1 MVGNGSFGGNRA
13 RVALSTALMVT
24 RLIHVQKLIATPV
37 FLFFKT
43 TMSTKKN
50 KPPALVLQQE
60 NVKESEGPETQT
72 SNSNIQSLKDMDKL
86 SNLKPPVSPLTKK
99 WFRKQF
105 GIRKG
110 MAQLEDGSEPQTI
123 TTTSFQKSRRRSS
136 SLPDLAAMLD
146 AASLKRHASL
156 RTRSPG
162 PLRMATARK
171 EPILT
176 K

>member
-1 MVGNGSFGGNRA
+1 
-13 RVALSTALMVT
+13 
-24 RLIHVQKLIATPV
+24 
-37 FLFFKT
+37 
-43 TMSTKKN
+43 MSAKKN
-50 KPPALVLQQE
+50 KPPQLPLRQE
-60 NVKESEGPETQT
+60 DGINKSEERETQT
-72 SNSNIQSLKDMDKL
+72 SINADVQSIKDMDKL
-86 SNLKPPVSPLTKK
+86 GNLKPPVSPLTKK

-110 MAQLEDGSEPQTI
+110 MGPLDSGSEPQTI
-123 TTTSFQKSRRRSS
+123 STASFQKSRRRSS

-162 PLRMATARK
+162 PLRMPAPRK
-171 EPILT
+171 EPILS

>member
-1 MVGNGSFGGNRA
+1 
-13 RVALSTALMVT
+13 
-24 RLIHVQKLIATPV
+24 
-37 FLFFKT
+37 
-43 TMSTKKN
+43 MSSKKN
-50 KPPALVLQQE
+50 KPPQLLLRQDDI
-60 NVKESEGPETQT
+60 NKRESETEK
-72 SNSNIQSLKDMDKL
+72 SHNADVNVQSIKDMDKL
-86 SNLKPPVSPLTKK
+86 GNLKPPISPLTKK

-110 MAQLEDGSEPQTI
+110 ITQLDGGSEPQTI
-123 TTTSFQKSRRRSS
+123 STTPLQKSRRRSS

-162 PLRMATARK
+162 PLRMPALRK
-171 EPILT
+171 EPILS

>member
-1 MVGNGSFGGNRA
+1 MS
-13 RVALSTALMVT
+13 SKKD
-24 RLIHVQKLIATPV
+24 KLPQLLLRQEDI
-37 FLFFKT
+37 
-43 TMSTKKN
+43 N
-50 KPPALVLQQE
+50 KS
-60 NVKESEGPETQT
+60 ESETQT
-72 SNSNIQSLKDMDKL
+72 RSNADVQSIKDMDKL
-86 SNLKPPVSPLTKK
+86 GNLKPPISPLTKK

-110 MAQLEDGSEPQTI
+110 IAQLDNVSEPQTI
-123 TTTSFQKSRRRSS
+123 STASLQKSRRRSS

-162 PLRMATARK
+162 PLKMPAPRK
-171 EPILT
+171 KPILS

>member
-1 MVGNGSFGGNRA
+1 
-13 RVALSTALMVT
+13 
-24 RLIHVQKLIATPV
+24 
-37 FLFFKT
+37 
-43 TMSTKKN
+43 MSTKKN
-50 KPPALVLQQE
+50 KPPTLVLQQE
-60 NVKESEGPETQT
+60 NLKESEGSETQT

-110 MAQLEDGSEPQTI
+110 VAQLQDGSEPQTI
-123 TTTSFQKSRRRSS
+123 STTSFQKSRRRSS

-162 PLRMATARK
+162 PMRMAAARK

>member
-1 MVGNGSFGGNRA
+1 MIDFSVSHGKAMTAIKVIPQRSSF
-13 RVALSTALMVT
+13 
-24 RLIHVQKLIATPV
+24 IHS
-37 FLFFKT
+37 KT
-43 TMSTKKN
+43 TMSTTKKN
-50 KPPALVLQQE
+50 KPPTLVLQQE
-60 NVKESEGPETQT
+60 NVKKSDELEAQK

-110 MAQLEDGSEPQTI
+110 MAQLEDGSAPQTI
-123 TTTSFQKSRRRSS
+123 NTTSFQKSRRRSS

>member
-1 MVGNGSFGGNRA
+1 MS
-13 RVALSTALMVT
+13 SKKD
-24 RLIHVQKLIATPV
+24 KLPQLLLRREDI
-37 FLFFKT
+37 
-43 TMSTKKN
+43 N
-50 KPPALVLQQE
+50 KS
-60 NVKESEGPETQT
+60 ESETQT
-72 SNSNIQSLKDMDKL
+72 RSNADVQSIKDMDKL
-86 SNLKPPVSPLTKK
+86 GNLKPPISPLTKK

-110 MAQLEDGSEPQTI
+110 MAQLDNVSEPLTI
-123 TTTSFQKSRRRSS
+123 STASLQKSRRRSS

-162 PLRMATARK
+162 PLKMPAPRK
-171 EPILT
+171 KPILS

>member
-1 MVGNGSFGGNRA
+1 MS
-13 RVALSTALMVT
+13 SKKD
-24 RLIHVQKLIATPV
+24 KLPQLLLRQEDI
-37 FLFFKT
+37 
-43 TMSTKKN
+43 N
-50 KPPALVLQQE
+50 KS
-60 NVKESEGPETQT
+60 ESETQT
-72 SNSNIQSLKDMDKL
+72 RSNEDVQSIKDMDKL
-86 SNLKPPVSPLTKK
+86 GNLKPPISPLTKK

-110 MAQLEDGSEPQTI
+110 MAQLDNVSEPQTI
-123 TTTSFQKSRRRSS
+123 STASLQKSRRRSS

-162 PLRMATARK
+162 PLKMPAPRK
-171 EPILT
+171 KPILS

>member
-1 MVGNGSFGGNRA
+1 MS
-13 RVALSTALMVT
+13 SKKD
-24 RLIHVQKLIATPV
+24 KLPQLLLRREDI
-37 FLFFKT
+37 
-43 TMSTKKN
+43 N
-50 KPPALVLQQE
+50 KS
-60 NVKESEGPETQT
+60 ESETQT
-72 SNSNIQSLKDMDKL
+72 RSNADVQSIKDMDKL
-86 SNLKPPVSPLTKK
+86 GNLKPPISPLTKK

-110 MAQLEDGSEPQTI
+110 MAQLDNVSEPQTI
-123 TTTSFQKSRRRSS
+123 STASLQKSRRRSS

-162 PLRMATARK
+162 PLKMPAPRK
-171 EPILT
+171 KPILS

>member
-1 MVGNGSFGGNRA
+1 MS
-13 RVALSTALMVT
+13 SKKD
-24 RLIHVQKLIATPV
+24 KLPQLLLRQEDI
-37 FLFFKT
+37 
-43 TMSTKKN
+43 N
-50 KPPALVLQQE
+50 KS
-60 NVKESEGPETQT
+60 ESETQT
-72 SNSNIQSLKDMDKL
+72 RSNADVQSIKDMVKL
-86 SNLKPPVSPLTKK
+86 GNLKPPISPLTKK

-110 MAQLEDGSEPQTI
+110 MAQLDNVSEPQTI
-123 TTTSFQKSRRRSS
+123 STASLQKSRRRSS

-162 PLRMATARK
+162 PLRMPAPRK
-171 EPILT
+171 EPILS

>member
-1 MVGNGSFGGNRA
+1 
-13 RVALSTALMVT
+13 
-24 RLIHVQKLIATPV
+24 
-37 FLFFKT
+37 
-43 TMSTKKN
+43 MSSKKD
-50 KPPALVLQQE
+50 KPPQLLLRQGDT
-60 NVKESEGPETQT
+60 NKNESETQAR
-72 SNSNIQSLKDMDKL
+72 SNADVQSIKDMDKL
-86 SNLKPPVSPLTKK
+86 GNLKPPVSPLTKK

-110 MAQLEDGSEPQTI
+110 MAQLDSGSEPQTI
-123 TTTSFQKSRRRSS
+123 STPSLQKSRRRSS

-162 PLRMATARK
+162 PLRMPAPRK
-171 EPILT
+171 EPILS

>member
-1 MVGNGSFGGNRA
+1 MS
-13 RVALSTALMVT
+13 ST
-24 RLIHVQKLIATPV
+24 
-37 FLFFKT
+37 
-43 TMSTKKN
+43 KN
-50 KPPALVLQQE
+50 KPPKLVLQQE
-60 NVKESEGPETQT
+60 DTKKNEAESQT
-72 SNSNIQSLKDMDKL
+72 SNTNIQCLKDMDKL
-86 SNLKPPVSPLTKK
+86 ENLKPPISPLTKK

-110 MAQLEDGSEPQTI
+110 IAHLQDGPEPQTLS
-123 TTTSFQKSRRRSS
+123 TAAFQRSRRRSS

-162 PLRMATARK
+162 PMRMAETRK

>member
-1 MVGNGSFGGNRA
+1 MS
-13 RVALSTALMVT
+13 SKKD
-24 RLIHVQKLIATPV
+24 KLPQLLLRREDI
-37 FLFFKT
+37 
-43 TMSTKKN
+43 N
-50 KPPALVLQQE
+50 KS
-60 NVKESEGPETQT
+60 ESETQT
-72 SNSNIQSLKDMDKL
+72 RSNADVQSIKDMDKL
-86 SNLKPPVSPLTKK
+86 GNLKPPISPLTKK

-110 MAQLEDGSEPQTI
+110 MAQLDNVSEPQTI
-123 TTTSFQKSRRRSS
+123 STASLQKSRRRSS

-162 PLRMATARK
+162 PLRMPAPRK
-171 EPILT
+171 KPILS

>member
-1 MVGNGSFGGNRA
+1 MMS
-13 RVALSTALMVT
+13 
-24 RLIHVQKLIATPV
+24 AT
-37 FLFFKT
+37 
-43 TMSTKKN
+43 KN
-50 KPPALVLQQE
+50 KPPPLVLQQE
-60 NVKESEGPETQT
+60 DVKKNEGSETQT

-86 SNLKPPVSPLTKK
+86 SNLKPPISPLTKK

-110 MAQLEDGSEPQTI
+110 IEDGSQPQTI
-123 TTTSFQKSRRRSS
+123 NTASFQKSRRRSS

-162 PLRMATARK
+162 PLRMATARN

>member
-1 MVGNGSFGGNRA
+1 
-13 RVALSTALMVT
+13 
-24 RLIHVQKLIATPV
+24 
-37 FLFFKT
+37 
-43 TMSTKKN
+43 MSSKKN
-50 KPPALVLQQE
+50 KPPRLLLQQE
-60 NVKESEGPETQT
+60 NIKKSEEQETQT
-72 SNSNIQSLKDMDKL
+72 SSDANVQSAIKDMDKL
-86 SNLKPPVSPLTKK
+86 GNLKPPISPLTKK

-110 MAQLEDGSEPQTI
+110 IAQLDSGSEPQTI
-123 TTTSFQKSRRRSS
+123 STASFQKSRRRSS

-162 PLRMATARK
+162 PLRMPASRK
-171 EPILT
+171 EPILS

>member
-1 MVGNGSFGGNRA
+1 MS
-13 RVALSTALMVT
+13 SKKD
-24 RLIHVQKLIATPV
+24 KLPQLLLRQEDI
-37 FLFFKT
+37 
-43 TMSTKKN
+43 N
-50 KPPALVLQQE
+50 KS
-60 NVKESEGPETQT
+60 ESEKQT
-72 SNSNIQSLKDMDKL
+72 RSNADVQSIKDMDKL
-86 SNLKPPVSPLTKK
+86 GNLKPPISPLTKK

-110 MAQLEDGSEPQTI
+110 MAQLDNVSEPQTI
-123 TTTSFQKSRRRSS
+123 STASLQKSRRRSS

-162 PLRMATARK
+162 PLKMPAPRK
-171 EPILT
+171 KPILS

>member
-1 MVGNGSFGGNRA
+1 
-13 RVALSTALMVT
+13 
-24 RLIHVQKLIATPV
+24 
-37 FLFFKT
+37 
-43 TMSTKKN
+43 MSTKKN
-50 KPPALVLQQE
+50 KPPTVVLQQE
-60 NVKESEGPETQT
+60 NLKESEGSETQT

-110 MAQLEDGSEPQTI
+110 VAQLQDGSEPQTI
-123 TTTSFQKSRRRSS
+123 STTSFQKSRRRSS

-162 PLRMATARK
+162 PMRMAAARK